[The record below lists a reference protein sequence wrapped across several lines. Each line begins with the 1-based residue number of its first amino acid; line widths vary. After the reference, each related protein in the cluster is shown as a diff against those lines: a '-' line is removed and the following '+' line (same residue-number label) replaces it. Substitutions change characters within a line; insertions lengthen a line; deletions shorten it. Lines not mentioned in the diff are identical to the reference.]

1 MKKLGFLLATLLL
14 ASTGWGQTSFTKY
27 GPVNGIQMNTGATP
41 YNFAAGITD
50 IQSLLSASPG
60 VVLGGATGGAKGVG
74 SINATAL
81 FINGAA
87 VGTSSGAVSSV
98 GLSAP
103 SVFGVTGSPV
113 TAAGTL
119 GLTFA
124 TGLTNH
130 QVLGT
135 GTTGQVGL
143 IFLTSADIP
152 ALSYVTSVG
161 LTAPT
166 CFGVTGSP
174 VTSAGTLAL
183 TLGSTTANFVRG
195 DGTCS
200 SQLNGVANA
209 ETLTLVGSATT
220 SQSFGLFVA
229 AGTNG
234 SDLTYQIWN
243 QPQTHRYQY
252 MAGDGSWGLGFNGT
266 ANDVTATAAGNV
278 TFAAPSSGQAV
289 TINGAAGGANAINI
303 NGSATTGQS
312 NGLLVSAG
320 TNASDTPFAILNH
333 AQSLVYMSVRGDGS
347 GTVGPT
353 GNSLA
358 WSAGGNVTVAAPTGG
373 GIAFSATG
381 VASQYAAV
389 FTAGGTSGTQKG
401 LSAVTTT
408 QNAADKI
415 FNVNNSAS
423 NLLDI
428 FGDGHGDLGP
438 NLNWTVAGAWSIGA
452 PTSGT
457 TLLVSG
463 LNATQMFE
471 LSSTG
476 ANSVFSQGWNVG
488 NTPNAWN
495 IFSQGTDPL
504 SIGTNG
510 AQTLSFITNG
520 SNRVT
525 ISGAGNIVANTAASG
540 STLTLSGTNGTA
552 LTLNGN
558 GSGANAMVIN
568 GSATSGA
575 SFGLAIIAG
584 TTSGDHGFQVLN
596 QAGTSTYLNVFGDG
610 GVVLGAP
617 TGGDK
622 GFGSINMQS
631 CFVNNVACLTGS
643 SSATHFA
650 AGVITIAAGSCTVNQ
665 NTADI
670 SSCTFNSTGNVT
682 VNFTT
687 AFTSTTCVVNGVNS
701 SPPFAVAT
709 QQGSP
714 TTTASNVL
722 MQSSSGV
729 FVNGIFSIMC
739 LGN

>member
-98 GLSAP
+98 GLSVP
-103 SVFGVTGSPV
+103 G
-113 TAAGTL
+113 TATC
-119 GLTFA
+119 
-124 TGLTNH
+124 
-130 QVLGT
+130 
-135 GTTGQVGL
+135 
-143 IFLTSADIP
+143 
-152 ALSYVTSVG
+152 LST
-161 LTAPT
+161 
-166 CFGVTGSP
+166 TGSP
-174 VTSAGTLAL
+174 VTSAGTLGL
-183 TLGSTTANFVRG
+183 VLGGTTAQYLSG
-195 DGTCS
+195 LGTCITFPAIPAA
-200 SQLNGVANA
+200 ANP
-209 ETLTLVGSATT
+209 S
-220 SQSFGLFVA
+220 GL
-229 AGTNG
+229 
-234 SDLTYQIWN
+234 I
-243 QPQTHRYQY
+243 
-252 MAGDGSWGLGFNGT
+252 GL
-266 ANDVTATAAGNV
+266 TAA
-278 TFAAPSSGQAV
+278 
-289 TINGAAGGANAINI
+289 
-303 NGSATTGQS
+303 NGSATTFDRSDATHALDQS
-312 NGLLVSAG
+312 IAPTWTGIHTFSQAQGVANRFVVSGPNTGVGWNLLFTDTTNAVNRAFIGIGTNTVGGAAITDFAISPGPSGSIVIGTANGGAIATRFGPNGNVTVNAPASGVTTTENVVAGATYGHVLSGSTSNNIYYNANNGTQIFAAGIGSGNTAFSGTISGTEYDLGTGGNTAIKIAPAGNVTVNPPSSGPALTVSGVSGAQTLIVNAGLNQNAGEFIGANSAGGSFGPVVIAG
-320 TNASDTPFAILNH
+320 TNTSD
-333 AQSLVYMSVRGDGS
+333 QSFVVQNRAGSANYLIVRGDGS
-347 GTVGPT
+347 TLIGPT
-353 GNSLA
+353 ANAL
-358 WSAGGNVTVAAPTGG
+358 TVNGSTGG
-373 GIAFSATG
+373 VVVNSPVSGVAFNATG
-381 VASQYAAV
+381 IASQYAGV
-389 FTAGGTSGTQKG
+389 FAAAGAAGTQKG

-438 NLNWTVAGAWSIGA
+438 NLNWTVAGNFTIGA
-452 PTSGT
+452 PASSH
-457 TLLVSG
+457 TLS
-463 LNATQMFE
+463 LNAAAGSEALVINSPNTA
-471 LSSTG
+471 SSSFG
-476 ANSVFSQGWNVG
+476 VIIEA
-488 NTPNAWN
+488 
-495 IFSQGTDPL
+495 
-504 SIGTNG
+504 GTNSSDYG
-510 AQTLSFITNG
+510 LRIINA
-520 SNRVT
+520 
-525 ISGAGNIVANTAASG
+525 AAS
-540 STLTLSGTNGTA
+540 
-552 LTLNGN
+552 
-558 GSGANAMVIN
+558 
-568 GSATSGA
+568 
-575 SFGLAIIAG
+575 
-584 TTSGDHGFQVLN
+584 TTFFTVN
-596 QAGTSTYLNVFGDG
+596 GDG
-610 GVVLGAP
+610 GIQAGAP

-622 GFGSINMQS
+622 GLGSINMQS